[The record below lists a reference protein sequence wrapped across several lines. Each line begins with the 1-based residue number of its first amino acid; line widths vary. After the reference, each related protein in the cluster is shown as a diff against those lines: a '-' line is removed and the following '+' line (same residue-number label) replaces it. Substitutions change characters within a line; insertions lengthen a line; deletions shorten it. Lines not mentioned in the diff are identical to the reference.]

1 MRSFANTLQF
11 RLTLGFAVVLALTLV
26 SVSLYVRWA
35 AEREIEAYERELYT
49 VRDGRLRLIVDRV
62 LTRAYAPEELESAL
76 EHAGALYGI
85 RIAVTDRHGR
95 VLGETSEAPDYA
107 SLGGEPP
114 DRDGSREFGRAG
126 RGDRRHGSGLIPL
139 TDRGN
144 RIGTVAFTPAG
155 TTSPAGQ
162 EPQLASLVDDINDFL
177 LWSGLLAG
185 GAGVLLAVG
194 FSRRTLAPLRSLR
207 GVAERL
213 GTGDFSQ
220 RVAVSGQTETAELGR
235 TFNAM
240 AEELQR
246 AEEKRRR
253 LVADVAHE
261 LRSPLAN
268 IQGYIEG
275 IRDGLIPAD
284 ASTTETLHQQV
295 LHLAHLTEDLRLL
308 ALAESGELRLDP
320 QPASLP
326 GLLQSA
332 LDAVRTRAETKRI
345 ALSLEAGALPPVPM
359 DIARIG
365 QVVANLLENAI
376 QHTPEGGSI
385 RIEAERA
392 ETSARV
398 TVADTGAGIPADE
411 LDLVFERLHRVDP
424 SRSRTTGGAGL
435 GLTIAKQLV
444 EAHGGSISVDSTIGG
459 GSRFTFELPL
469 SPRGETLA

>member
-11 RLTLGFAVVLALTLV
+11 RITLGFAVVLALTLV

-35 AEREIEAYERELYT
+35 AEREIHAYEREFYT
-49 VRDGRLRLIVDRV
+49 VRDGRLRLIVDQV
-62 LTRAYAPEELESAL
+62 LTRAYAPEELEAAL

-85 RIAVTDRHGR
+85 RIAVIDRDGR

-107 SLGGEPP
+107 SLGEEPP

-126 RGDRRHGSGLIPL
+126 RGDRRHGSGLIPIM
-139 TDRGN
+139 DHGR
-144 RIGTVAFTPAG
+144 RIGMVAFTPTG
-155 TTSPAGQ
+155 TTAPAGQ

-194 FSRRTLAPLRSLR
+194 FSRRTLAPLRNLR
-207 GVAERL
+207 AVAERL

-284 ASTTETLHQQV
+284 ADTIETLHQQV
-295 LHLAHLTEDLRLL
+295 LHLAHLTEDLRLS

-345 ALSLEAGALPPVPM
+345 ALSLETAELPPVPM

-392 ETSARV
+392 GTSARV

-435 GLTIAKQLV
+435 GLTLAKQLV
-444 EAHGGSISVDSTIGG
+444 EAHGGSIYVDSTVGR

-469 SPRGETLA
+469 SPRGA

>member
-1 MRSFANTLQF
+1 M
-11 RLTLGFAVVLALTLV
+11 
-26 SVSLYVRWA
+26 
-35 AEREIEAYERELYT
+35 
-49 VRDGRLRLIVDRV
+49 
-62 LTRAYAPEELESAL
+62 
-76 EHAGALYGI
+76 
-85 RIAVTDRHGR
+85 
-95 VLGETSEAPDYA
+95 
-107 SLGGEPP
+107 
-114 DRDGSREFGRAG
+114 
-126 RGDRRHGSGLIPL
+126 
-139 TDRGN
+139 
-144 RIGTVAFTPAG
+144 AFTPTG
-155 TTSPAGQ
+155 TTAPAGQ

-185 GAGVLLAVG
+185 GAGVLLAIG
-194 FSRRTLAPLRSLR
+194 FSRRTLAPLRNLR
-207 GVAERL
+207 AVAERL

-284 ASTTETLHQQV
+284 ANTIETLHQQV

-332 LDAVRTRAETKRI
+332 LDAVRTRAETKQI
-345 ALSLEAGALPPVPM
+345 ALSLETGELPPVPM

-392 ETSARV
+392 GTSARV

-444 EAHGGSISVDSTIGG
+444 EAHGGSIYVDSAVGG

-469 SPRGETLA
+469 SPRGA